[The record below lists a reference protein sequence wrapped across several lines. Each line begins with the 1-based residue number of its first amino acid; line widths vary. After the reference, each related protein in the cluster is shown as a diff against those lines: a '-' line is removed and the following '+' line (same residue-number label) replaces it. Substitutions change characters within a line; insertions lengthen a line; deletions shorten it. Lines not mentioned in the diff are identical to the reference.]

1 MKAWHEGDSFW
12 LKWAPVLFHQKRLER
27 TKEEVDNIL
36 SLLKISPPASV
47 LDLCCG
53 PGRHC
58 LELARRGFSVTGVD
72 KTKTYLSKARNLA
85 KKENLKAE
93 FVQQDMRKF
102 CRPDTFDAAIN
113 LFTSFGYFEKIEDD
127 KKVLRNVYRSL
138 KRGGIF
144 LMETMGKEILAR
156 IFRERDWYEI
166 DGNIWLEERR
176 VLKDWTWVESRW
188 ILIKGNKKLE
198 HTISLR
204 LYSAAELRALL
215 KESGFGSVSV
225 YGDLVGAPYDHQAK
239 RLILVARKGKHK
251 TG

>member
-1 MKAWHEGDSFW
+1 M
-12 LKWAPVLFHQKRLER
+12 KWAPVLFDQKRLER
-27 TKEEVDNIL
+27 TKEEVDKIL

-53 PGRHC
+53 PGRHS

-72 KTKTYLSKARNLA
+72 RTKTYLEKARKLA

-93 FVQQDMRKF
+93 FIQKDMRKF
-102 CRPDTFDAAIN
+102 CKPDTFDAATN
-113 LFTSFGYFEKIEDD
+113 LFTSFGYFENIEDD

-144 LMETMGKEILAR
+144 LMDTMGKEVLAR

-166 DGNIWLEERR
+166 DGNVMLEERR
-176 VLKDWTWVESRW
+176 VLKDWTWIESRW
-188 ILIKGNKKLE
+188 ILLKDAKKLE
-198 HTISLR
+198 HKISLR
-204 LYSAAELRALL
+204 LYSASELRALL
-215 KESGFGSVSV
+215 KDTGFGAVDI
-225 YGDLVGAPYDHQAK
+225 YGDLEGSSYDHTAK
-239 RLILVARKGKHK
+239 RLVLVARKRKHK